1 MKTFSQLNE
10 LHSQVVDKLD
20 KIGHPKKL
28 NSKRLKQL
36 ASPYSAYEDIDF
48 DTWLGFSF
56 PKNSSTQTL
65 NELKYLISLGQFR
78 NEWQNEIV
86 MYDLEVIKP
95 FKDYLDE
102 YGIEVEWDR
111 ITDLLNQTNPI
122 LLALKRHYNRPRPNT
137 LAQAM
142 GLEMTFFPLKTS
154 NTPSYPSG
162 HATQGYL
169 VSKLVADS
177 TPLEHRK
184 NILDIGI
191 RIGESRQVAG
201 AHYPSDTAFG
211 LKLGQEFY
219 RLSKQRSLEPDL
231 SLESLMNDNAI
242 SNLDE
247 GWRDFVKKMK
257 KKLTRTW
264 KKVKS
269 FISRAFN
276 KLKRMNPGQEA
287 IVTIP
292 GIKQE
297 DYTLTDNGKMILSE
311 GALEAIKGN
320 YNEALVLE
328 YLYAWTGNGV
338 KISDKWKDEIT
349 AIKGHV
355 KKWENDLKDKVD
367 NWRPALK
374 IIKQGSVDMTKYL
387 VGTTIA
393 NDGVIVGAYLDNLSY
408 QGGAEFKAD
417 IQIAVMKK
425 GKEILTGY
433 SLKLYSNKSVGLANT
448 SPKRLAG
455 HLVGPAAEK
464 QVETLIA
471 TNSELQALIAGAKEA
486 NKAYQTAKKLN
497 PKDPDV
503 KRGGK
508 LYDARTVARKP
519 INPILAE
526 IAYTVIKPH
535 VNKPEFGE
543 KLLILLGFRDKET
556 KMLMAVTTAKKSE
569 ILDAH
574 PDLDVSKISLE
585 LVGVSIKIVGP
596 TGKTIVSFGTKEGEQ
611 KKMSGKVSF
620 ADVDPVDLADLPMG
634 QN

>member
-10 LHSQVVDKLD
+10 ESVENKLD
-20 KIGHPKKL
+20 KLGHPTKL
-28 NSKRLKQL
+28 TSKRVKQL
-36 ASPYSAYEDIDF
+36 ATKFPTYEDIDLEE
-48 DTWLGFSF
+48 WQGYPF
-56 PKNSSTQTL
+56 PKNTSTTTH
-65 NELKYLISLGQFR
+65 NELRYLISLGGKR
-78 NEWQNEIV
+78 TEWQDEMV
-86 MYDLEVIKP
+86 MYDLKIIKP
-95 FKDYLDE
+95 FKDYLEDF
-102 YGIEVEWDR
+102 GIDVDWDR
-111 ITDLLNQTNPI
+111 VRDLIDQSSPI
-122 LLALKRHYNRPRPNT
+122 ILSLKRYYNRPRPKD
-137 LAQAM
+137 LANK
-142 GLEMTFFPLKTS
+142 LSLPLDTFPLKTAG
-154 NTPSYPSG
+154 TPSYPSG
-162 HATQGYL
+162 HATQGRL
-169 VSKLVADS
+169 VSQLVADEV
-177 TPLEHRK
+177 PLEHRK
-184 NILDIGI
+184 NILEIGQ
-191 RIGESRQVAG
+191 RIGDSRQVAG
-201 AHYPSDTAFG
+201 AHYPSDTEFG
-211 LKLGQEFY
+211 HRLGDELY
-219 RLSKQRSLEPDL
+219 RLSKTHNTVEPDL

-464 QVETLIA
+464 QVEALIA